1 MKLLCISLN
10 FGNNYNWRLCEN
22 ILIIAFEY
30 VKYYILNCRE
40 RYQHMTDHCSYT
52 DNLNSREIKACP
64 KKFRP
69 E

>member
-30 VKYYILNCRE
+30 VKYYILNCGE

-52 DNLNSREIKACP
+52 DNLNS
-64 KKFRP
+64 
-69 E
+69 